1 MKKIRKKKEEVHLHI
16 KLNVAQEI
24 KYLKAPKRNELDC
37 NFHRGD
43 RNEEW
48 NGIAAQKKRK
58 ARA

>member
-43 RNEEW
+43 RNEE
-48 NGIAAQKKRK
+48 
-58 ARA
+58 